1 MIPYNFTFLSHPKIC
16 SGLKA
21 LEHIPFELE
30 SLNARKP
37 LVITSERWANKGLA
51 KTLTK
56 ALYDSNITIGAL
68 YTHAPHYPSVTI
80 INELSKLYNDRGCDS
95 IISLGSGGIAHIAKA
110 VNMVVSLKT
119 DILQCT
125 GITISS
131 PLKPLISVPTADCQ
145 GGEMGAVAYYE
156 RFEKQSDFLYPDV
169 IVIDHRIARYAT
181 SQEVA
186 NCALTSL
193 AHAIEACGIDALN
206 PINDAYAHTAL
217 QFIYQYLPTTIKKPC
232 KKDGSVAIV
241 NAAACADTAFSNA
254 PHGIVHS
261 LAQTI
266 ARDTNLQPG
275 IIMGILLRYSLAAK
289 LQSKG
294 GIRPELLLALAG
306 IDTYA
311 KTPEKDRQKEAYN
324 YVIHCIDAT
333 SKYVPTTLKGL
344 NIPHYKLK
352 EYAKLAAAKNKQH
365 KETEYMALL
374 EKSFEGK

>member
-37 LVITSERWANKGLA
+37 LVITSPRWAKKGLA

-56 ALYDSNITIGAL
+56 ALYDSNIIIGAL
-68 YTHAPHYPSVTI
+68 FTNAPHYPSVTI
-80 INELSKLYNDRGCDS
+80 INELSKLYRDRGCDS
-95 IISLGSGGIAHIAKA
+95 IIALGSGGVTHIAKA

-119 DILQCT
+119 DIMQCT
-125 GITISS
+125 EATISS
-131 PLKPLISVPTADCQ
+131 PLKPLICIPTADCE
-145 GGEMGAVAYYE
+145 GGEMAAFAYFE

-169 IVIDHRIARYAT
+169 IVIDPRITRHAT
-181 SQEVA
+181 KEEVA

-193 AHAIEACGIDALN
+193 SHAIEACGIEAPN

-217 QFIYQYLPTTIKKPC
+217 QFIYQYLPKAVKRPC
-232 KKDGSVAIV
+232 NKDASVAIV

-254 PHGIVHS
+254 PQGIVHT
-261 LAQTI
+261 LAQAI
-266 ARDTNLQPG
+266 ALDTNLKAG
-275 IIMGILLRYSLAAK
+275 IVMGILLRYSLAAK
-289 LQSKG
+289 LHTKA

-311 KTPEKDRQKEAYN
+311 KTPEKDRQKIAYD
-324 YVIHCIDAT
+324 YLIKCIDTAKDFAP
-333 SKYVPTTLKGL
+333 STLRGL
-344 NIPHYKLK
+344 NIPKYKLK
-352 EYAKLAAAKNKQH
+352 EFAKIAVSKNKQF
-365 KETEYMALL
+365 KESAYTELL
-374 EKSFEGK
+374 EKAWEGK

>member
-37 LVITSERWANKGLA
+37 LVITSARWAKKGLA

-68 YTHAPHYPSVTI
+68 FTNAPNYPSVTI
-80 INELSKLYNDRGCDS
+80 INELSKLYRDRGCDS
-95 IISLGSGGIAHIAKA
+95 IIALGSGGIAHIAKA
-110 VNMVVSLKT
+110 VNMAVSLKT
-119 DILQCT
+119 DILKCT
-125 GITISS
+125 DLTISS
-131 PLKPLISVPTADCQ
+131 PLKPLICAPTADCE
-145 GGEMGAVAYYE
+145 GGEMAAIAYYE

-169 IVIDHRIARYAT
+169 IVIDSRITRHAT

-193 AHAIEACGIDALN
+193 AHAIEACGIAAPN

-217 QFIYQYLPTTIKKPC
+217 QFIYQYLPKTIKRPC
-232 KKDGSVAIV
+232 NKDGSVAIV

-254 PHGIVHS
+254 PQGIVHT
-261 LAQTI
+261 LAQAI
-266 ARDTNLQPG
+266 VLDTNLQPG
-275 IIMGILLRYSLAAK
+275 KVMGILLRYSLAAK
-289 LQSKG
+289 LHAKG

-311 KTPEKDRQKEAYN
+311 KTPEKDRQKVAYD
-324 YVIHCIDAT
+324 YLIKCIDAT
-333 SKYVPTTLKGL
+333 GNYAPSTLKGL

-352 EYAKLAAAKNKQH
+352 EYARLAAVKNKQH